1 MQTPKSAPAR
11 TEAVTA
17 IQVGTPCRDH
27 VINHISRPQKTPK
40 KPPISSVICPKP
52 MNGGGGTAHPMRQN
66 SFHSG
71 GAAVESAMPSSVN
84 CRRMAATPSKV
95 PFSTS
100 SSPRPPQAAS
110 DHNAAYVARSS
121 SRNASPSSRSSTSS
135 HGFASGYGGTPV
147 GFPPSSARPASVGF
161 SKSWSS
167 QISAT
172 ILPCSHRPHSPNRRL
187 QASSSPRSICS
198 TTNCTKPASE
208 AMCQPTLLPPI
219 IVGGG

>member
-1 MQTPKSAPAR
+1 
-11 TEAVTA
+11 
-17 IQVGTPCRDH
+17 
-27 VINHISRPQKTPK
+27 
-40 KPPISSVICPKP
+40 
-52 MNGGGGTAHPMRQN
+52 
-66 SFHSG
+66 
-71 GAAVESAMPSSVN
+71 
-84 CRRMAATPSKV
+84 
-95 PFSTS
+95 
-100 SSPRPPQAAS
+100 
-110 DHNAAYVARSS
+110 VARSS

-219 IVGGG
+219 IVGGGDRRELGGDDLGELQQHAGVAGVDLGQPFMTACVLLALREHQERHFDGH